1 MLGRGEW
8 KKQRVNS
15 SLDKQVGKIRQK
27 QNYSTWIG
35 TSVQAKWEWKC
46 GWLADERQMSHFMCQ
61 MSLLGFFSFFFFLGS
76 SLSPN
81 LPTLQQMYPIFS
93 LPSSLWLLSMFS
105 SARGIVFS
113 LIDQLWRWQRYQS
126 KVILIFPFETC
137 LLFHF
142 VSSSSFSNHPVKI
155 FM

>member
-46 GWLADERQMSHFMCQ
+46 GWLADERQTSHFMCQ
-61 MSLLGFFSFFFFLGS
+61 MSLLGFFSFFFFLVLPCLQICQHFNKCTPF
-76 SLSPN
+76 SLSRP
-81 LPTLQQMYPIFS
+81 LSDY
-93 LPSSLWLLSMFS
+93 LSMLS

-113 LIDQLWRWQRYQS
+113 LIDQLWRWQSYQS
-126 KVILIFPFETC
+126 KGILIFPFETC

-142 VSSSSFSNHPVKI
+142 VSSSSSSNHPVKI